1 MSKKAASF
9 REQYKSDAG
18 FQIKVSLYMT
28 LTINIAYVLLQMA
41 LGWKHRTVW
50 YYSMAGYHTVLALAR
65 FLLAKYTGKHKMRDD
80 LLKEWKLY
88 RLCGILVFLLNI
100 ALAGFV
106 YYIMWQGRSFAHH
119 EITVIA
125 MATYTFYAF
134 TMAIIDFNKYRKYKS
149 PVYTAGKMLGL
160 ATALV
165 SMLTLEKAMLTTFSG
180 EGEEQFR
187 LIMTGATGAGVTML
201 ILGMAI
207 YMVVVANKQIR
218 KLKGI
223 KTEE

>member
-1 MSKKAASF
+1 MNKKAASF
-9 REQYKSDAG
+9 HEQYKSDAG
-18 FQIKVSLYMT
+18 FRIKVSLYMT
-28 LTINIAYVLLQMA
+28 LAINIAYVLLQLV
-41 LGWKHRTVW
+41 LGWKHQAMW
-50 YYSMAGYHTVLALAR
+50 YYSMAGYHAVLAIAR
-65 FLLAKYTGKHKMRDD
+65 FLLVKYTGRHRMRDD

-88 RLCGILVFLLNI
+88 RLCGIMVFLLNI

-180 EGEEQFR
+180 EDEEQFR
-187 LIMTGATGAGVTML
+187 LIMTGATGAGITL
-201 ILGMAI
+201 LLLGMAI
-207 YMVVVANKQIR
+207 YMVVVANRQI
-218 KLKGI
+218 KNI
-223 KTEE
+223 KIEK

>member
-1 MSKKAASF
+1 MNKRIKSF

-18 FQIKVSLYMT
+18 YRIKVSLYSNVAM
-28 LTINIAYVLLQMA
+28 NVAYAILQLC
-41 LGWKHRTVW
+41 LGFKHHTVW
-50 YYSMAGYHTVLALAR
+50 FYSLAGYHIILALVR
-65 FLLAKYTGKHKMRDD
+65 FLLAKYSAKHAMRSD

-88 RLCGILVFLLNI
+88 RWCGISLFLLNVT
-100 ALAGFV
+100 LAGFV
-106 YYIMWQGRSFAHH
+106 YYIMWQGRAFVHH

-134 TMAIIDFNKYRKYKS
+134 TMAVVDFNKYRKLKS

-165 SMLTLEKAMLTTFSG
+165 SMLTLEKAMLATFSSG
-180 EGEEQFR
+180 NDEQFR
-187 LIMTGATGAGVTML
+187 LIMTGATGAGVTIL

-207 YMVVVANKQIR
+207 YMVIVANKQI
-218 KLKGI
+218 KKNKDI
-223 KTEE
+223 K